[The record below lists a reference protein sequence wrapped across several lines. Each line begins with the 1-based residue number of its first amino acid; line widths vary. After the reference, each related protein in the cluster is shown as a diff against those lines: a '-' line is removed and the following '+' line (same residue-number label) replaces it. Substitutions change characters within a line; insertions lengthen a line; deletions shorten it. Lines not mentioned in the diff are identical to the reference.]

1 MQRGKGSVKRIL
13 PLLPASI
20 KGGEKARYGIVPHLT
35 SRLRPTFTHIRN
47 QRNTSMRIHES
58 LAAIEPT
65 SYPKPVL
72 ALGNF
77 DGVHLGHQNI
87 FRHVVSRADEIG
99 GTPMV
104 FTFDCH
110 PLKVLAPERALL
122 VLTTNAQKRSLIG
135 ALGVRVGLWIPFTE
149 QFARQKPLAFIRDVL
164 QERIGVREL
173 VVGYDFRFGHCR
185 AGNVTLLQQQAAAHG
200 YDVTVI
206 PAVKLGETVV
216 SSSTIRA
223 LLQKGQVEEAARLL
237 GRDYALSGLVVEG
250 FRRGAKLGFPTA
262 NVRVDH
268 EIVPRE
274 GVYAVRVEL
283 EGRQY
288 PGVANVGRN
297 PTFGNESLSVEVHLL
312 DFEDDLYGT
321 RLGVAFVAR
330 MRDERK
336 FASADELVAQIACDV
351 QRARY
356 FHAR

>member
-1 MQRGKGSVKRIL
+1 
-13 PLLPASI
+13 
-20 KGGEKARYGIVPHLT
+20 
-35 SRLRPTFTHIRN
+35 
-47 QRNTSMRIHES
+47 MRIHEN

-65 SYPKPVL
+65 LYPKPVL

-110 PLKVLAPERALL
+110 PLKVLAPERAPL

-135 ALGVRVGLWIPFTE
+135 DLGVRVGLWVPFTE

-164 QERIGVREL
+164 QERIGVQEL
-173 VVGYDFRFGHCR
+173 VVGYDFRFGHR
-185 AGNVTLLQQQAAAHG
+185 RIGNVSLLQQQAAAHG
-200 YDVTVI
+200 YEVTVI
-206 PAVKLGETVV
+206 PAIKLGDTVV

-223 LLQKGQVEEAARLL
+223 LLQSGQVEEAARLL
-237 GRDYALSGLVVEG
+237 GRDYALSGSVVEG

-268 EIVPRE
+268 ELVLRE
-274 GVYAVRVEL
+274 GVYAVRVEW
-283 EGRQY
+283 EGRHY

-297 PTFGNESLSVEVHLL
+297 PTFDNEFLSVEAHLL
-312 DFEDDLYGT
+312 DFGGNLYGAQ
-321 RLGVAFVAR
+321 LGVAFVAR
-330 MRDERK
+330 IRDERK
-336 FASADELVAQIACDV
+336 FASVDDLAIQIACDV
-351 QRARY
+351 QEARR
-356 FHAR
+356 FHAG

>member
-1 MQRGKGSVKRIL
+1 
-13 PLLPASI
+13 
-20 KGGEKARYGIVPHLT
+20 
-35 SRLRPTFTHIRN
+35 
-47 QRNTSMRIHES
+47 MRIHES

-87 FRHVVSRADEIG
+87 FQHVVSRADEIG

-110 PLKVLAPERALL
+110 PLKVLAPERAPL

-164 QERIGVREL
+164 QNGIGVHDL

-185 AGNVTLLQQQAAAHG
+185 AGNVSLLQQQAAAHD
-200 YDVTVI
+200 YEVTII
-206 PAVKLGETVV
+206 PPVKLGNTVV

-237 GRDYALSGLVVEG
+237 GRDYVLAGSVVEG
-250 FRRGAKLGFPTA
+250 FHRGAKLGFPTA
-262 NVRVDH
+262 NVQVGY
-268 EIVPRE
+268 ELVPRV
-274 GVYAVRVEL
+274 GVYAVRVEW

-288 PGVANVGRN
+288 PGVANVGHN
-297 PTFGNESLSVEVHLL
+297 PTFGNASLSVEVHLL
-312 DFEDDLYGT
+312 DFEGDLYGAQ
-321 RLGVAFVAR
+321 LGVAFVAR
-330 MRDERK
+330 IRDERK
-336 FASADELVAQIACDV
+336 FASVDELAAQIACDI
-351 QRARY
+351 QQARY
-356 FHAR
+356 IHVR